1 MTNDGLGH
9 HDLRNPGGHVRLRY
23 QSAVDAR
30 PSHRRHRR
38 RRRLSLGWK
47 KVPDGT
53 SAFIPAASGAAVWPV
68 RTEKRLI
75 KRDPPVRRSLSASAL
90 GRGNLFQLQAALTG
104 HVAPTGD
111 L

>member
-1 MTNDGLGH
+1 MTNDGLGR
-9 HDLRNPGGHVRLRY
+9 HDLRGHVQLRY

-30 PSHRRHRR
+30 PRRCRC
-38 RRRLSLGWK
+38 LSLGWK

-53 SAFIPAASGAAVWPV
+53 SAFIPAASGAAAWPV
-68 RTEKRLI
+68 GREKRLI
-75 KRDPPVRRSLSASAL
+75 KRDPPVRHNLSASAL
-90 GRGNLFQLQAALTG
+90 GRGNLFQLQAALIG

>member
-1 MTNDGLGH
+1 MTNDGLGR

-23 QSAVDAR
+23 QSAR
-30 PSHRRHRR
+30 PSRSC
-38 RRRLSLGWK
+38 LSLGWK

-68 RTEKRLI
+68 GTEKRLI

-90 GRGNLFQLQAALTG
+90 GRGNLFQLQAALIG